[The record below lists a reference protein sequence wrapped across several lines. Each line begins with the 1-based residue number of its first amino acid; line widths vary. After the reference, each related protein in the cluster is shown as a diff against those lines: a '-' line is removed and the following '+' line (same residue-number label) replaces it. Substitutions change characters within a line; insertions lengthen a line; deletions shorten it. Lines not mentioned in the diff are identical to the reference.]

1 MRTFKLQ
8 SFQDGNVHSITS
20 GMSEIAACP
29 EIGFPWAQ
37 MVKSLPAVRETRV
50 RSLDREGLLEKEMA
64 NHSSIL
70 VWKIPWME
78 EPSQLQSI
86 GLQRVGHN

>member
-1 MRTFKLQ
+1 M
-8 SFQDGNVHSITS
+8 
-20 GMSEIAACP
+20 
-29 EIGFPWAQ
+29 AQ

-78 EPSQLQSI
+78 EPGQLQSM
-86 GLQRVGHN
+86 GLQRVGHD